1 MGEEEKSEVCFE
13 ESENVHILMG
23 TEKREK
29 SQHMEQL
36 LRGLSPQEEEED
48 SPVVGFLSRCLTA
61 EWHWVLR
68 KGVKV
73 TCFKRMQ
80 NSVHGTQHMKNQNLL

>member
-29 SQHMEQL
+29 SQHME
-36 LRGLSPQEEEED
+36 
-48 SPVVGFLSRCLTA
+48 
-61 EWHWVLR
+61 
-68 KGVKV
+68 
-73 TCFKRMQ
+73 
-80 NSVHGTQHMKNQNLL
+80 